1 MRSTALALPWRRSPP
16 ERELPP
22 TNPEQP
28 IAIDGR
34 TRWSTELV
42 IAIVAPVLLFVA
54 GGAVVQSKVG
64 DHATELAELRAE
76 VKDFRS
82 QTEARFQS
90 DERATQDQRVE
101 IEGLA
106 RDVKYVREN
115 TDRILQK
122 MDKGGR

>member
-1 MRSTALALPWRRSPP
+1 
-16 ERELPP
+16 LPP

-42 IAIVAPVLLFVA
+42 IAIVAPILLFVA

-64 DHATELAELRAE
+64 DHATEIAEVRAEL
-76 VKDFRS
+76 KDLRVT
-82 QTEARFQS
+82 TEARFQA
-90 DERATQDQRVE
+90 DERDAQDRRVE

-122 MDKGGR
+122 IDKGGR